1 MRNWIQK
8 TVAMATL
15 AAVLGSPLAA
25 RAVTYDDSFD
35 ECSYPIGFDLVVMRP
50 LSLATIL
57 TGTVLFIPM
66 GAVAGLTV
74 PKEIDRV
81 YDMMIG
87 SPWRFTFH
95 RQLGECNSIDGTF

>member
-8 TVAMATL
+8 AIVVATL
-15 AAVLGSPLAA
+15 AALLGTPLAA
-25 RAVTYDDSFD
+25 SAVTYDDSFD
-35 ECSYPIGFDLVVMRP
+35 ECSYPISFDLAVMRP

-57 TGTVLFIPM
+57 TGTVLFVPM
-66 GAVAGLTV
+66 GTIAAITV
-74 PKEIDRV
+74 PREIGTV

-95 RQLGECNSIDGTF
+95 RQLGECNSIDPSF